1 MRPAAELGRR
11 PQFLTAPLRLAAEN
25 VLIAVLNRV
34 VFTQEDLELVYC
46 FHGLNFSINLA
57 TSAKRSEMCL
67 SCDCD
72 SRRTTLPL
80 CCDFRRPRHP
90 TAKMPQ
96 IQNGGEVAGRNA
108 RGSSPPVPSLAPT
121 SPITPR
127 RGLVRVA
134 LSAMESEAEAERVAR
149 GAGPSLPPT

>member
-80 CCDFRRPRHP
+80 CSDFRRLRHP

-108 RGSSPPVPSLAPT
+108 RGSSRPVPCPHLSHHTAPRPVA
-121 SPITPR
+121 S
-127 RGLVRVA
+127 GVVGYGVR
-134 LSAMESEAEAERVAR
+134 SGS
-149 GAGPSLPPT
+149 